1 MEIDHL
7 IQNYQE
13 IIKCYEENQKTE
25 AKDFNVFDFMSEIFG
40 LGETKHSRII
50 AFLLNPDAPHGQG
63 KLFLNLFLER
73 LELKNY
79 EDDHW
84 KVYAEKGNADVLIQS
99 TYPIRKTIIIE
110 NKSNWAED
118 QSNQLYRYWHNHIYL
133 FHNRDCIKSRDKTI
147 NRIIY
152 LSPHENKYFEEHSLC
167 KPEKGYEECPEKKV
181 PIKIDNWFFRS
192 EFRDWLYECLKNLDK
207 HSQKISL
214 FITDYINYW
223 EATNF
228 KHETIMNGLEE
239 HFTNKQT
246 WTDLKEI
253 LSKKQQTKI
262 NWIENFQAKLKSLS
276 ESSGWKFY
284 QQNYGDF
291 RIYPS
296 DNWGICF
303 VYEYE
308 KGLSIWKEGITIE
321 QKEKIKEDLIG
332 SISDFHFIDNEFHNN
347 TTYVMAF
354 NQNQELMFKDEDEFA
369 WEANNTNLFD
379 TIANILKPH
388 LNEETRKM
396 FLEINNKLE

>member
-1 MEIDHL
+1 
-7 IQNYQE
+7 
-13 IIKCYEENQKTE
+13 
-25 AKDFNVFDFMSEIFG
+25 
-40 LGETKHSRII
+40 
-50 AFLLNPDAPHGQG
+50 
-63 KLFLNLFLER
+63 
-73 LELKNY
+73 
-79 EDDHW
+79 
-84 KVYAEKGNADVLIQS
+84 
-99 TYPIRKTIIIE
+99 
-110 NKSNWAED
+110 
-118 QSNQLYRYWHNHIYL
+118 
-133 FHNRDCIKSRDKTI
+133 
-147 NRIIY
+147 
-152 LSPHENKYFEEHSLC
+152 
-167 KPEKGYEECPEKKV
+167 
-181 PIKIDNWFFRS
+181 
-192 EFRDWLYECLKNLDK
+192 
-207 HSQKISL
+207 
-214 FITDYINYW
+214 
-223 EATNF
+223 
-228 KHETIMNGLEE
+228 MNGLEE

-262 NWIENFQAKLKSLS
+262 NWIENFQAKLKFLS

-354 NQNQELMFKDEDEFA
+354 NQNEELMFKDEEEFA